1 MGAAGRRCAARAFD
15 GSSVRAGS
23 VILVV
28 SELSVAEEQK
38 LSCSQQWAEQVS
50 IADKHTTRCK
60 LTITTDKAPTCKPDP
75 A

>member
-1 MGAAGRRCAARAFD
+1 MGAAGHRRAARAFD
-15 GSSVRAGS
+15 GSSVTAGS

-38 LSCSQQWAEQVS
+38 LSCSHQQAEQVS
-50 IADKHTTRCK
+50 IADKHTTRCQLK
-60 LTITTDKAPTCKPDP
+60 ITTDNAPTCKPDP